1 MILETG
7 NNGKI
12 ITYKGITPKIHESVF
27 LCDGVKIIGDVE
39 IGKDSSVWYNC
50 VIRGDVNYIRIGER
64 TNIQDL
70 SMFHVQNGTHPLII
84 GNDVS
89 IAHSVTLHG
98 CILNDKCLVGIGA
111 IILNGAMVSS
121 NSIVAAGALVKENFN
136 VPSGVLV
143 AGVPAKI
150 IRDLKPEE
158 IEMIERTAKNYVHYV
173 EEYRNQI
180 K

>member
-7 NNGKI
+7 NNAKI
-12 ITYKGITPKIHESVF
+12 ISYKGITPKIHDSVF

-84 GNDVS
+84 GNDIS

-98 CILNDKCLVGIGA
+98 CILNDKSLIGIGA
-111 IILNGAMVSS
+111 IILNGAVVSS
-121 NSIVAAGALVKENFN
+121 NSIVAAGALVKENFI

-150 IRDLKPEE
+150 IRDLTIEE
-158 IEMIERTAKNYVHYV
+158 IEMIGRTAKNYVNYV
-173 EEYRNQI
+173 DEYRNQI